1 MGRVCCGLIAFLFP
15 YAFMGIFARTRMFNT
30 SDGQIGRC
38 GFHNF
43 GHSIARYCKDFVV
56 NIY

>member
-15 YAFMGIFARTRMFNT
+15 YVFMGIFARTRIFHT

-43 GHSIARYCKDFVV
+43 GHSIARYCKDFVI
-56 NIY
+56 NI